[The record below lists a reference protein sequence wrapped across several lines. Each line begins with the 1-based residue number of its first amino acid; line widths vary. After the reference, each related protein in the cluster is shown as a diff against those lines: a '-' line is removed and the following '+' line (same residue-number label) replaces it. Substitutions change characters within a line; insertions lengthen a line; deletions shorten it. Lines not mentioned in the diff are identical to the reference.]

1 MAFDGELNRKILGD
15 SGPRS
20 YTDPSMITKLAIVQ

>member
-1 MAFDGELNRKILGD
+1 MAFDGELNRKILAD
-15 SGPRS
+15 SGPHS

>member
-15 SGPRS
+15 SGPHS
-20 YTDPSMITKLAIVQ
+20 YTGPSMFTKLAIVQ

>member
-15 SGPRS
+15 SGPHS
-20 YTDPSMITKLAIVQ
+20 YTAPSMITKLAIVQ